1 MCSNPR
7 ISFNGWKSLSSAATR
22 LPMFLARSP
31 IRSRSVA
38 TRMAPTISRRS
49 TAIGWRRA
57 MVNTARSSIV
67 RCRLSIS
74 VSEATTRWPSATSR
88 RTSASTEST
97 IMRSARPPISATSR
111 VSSWRSLS
119 KALAVCSEAMIV
131 SSAESAGDV
140 VLRASIARRG
150 EELAGVVELDQ
161 FAEIHEGGLV
171 GDAGGLLHVV
181 GDDRDRV
188 VLGQFLDQ
196 FLDLGG
202 RNRIERR
209 ARLVEQDDLGAH
221 GDGAGDAEPL
231 LLAAGQAQARGV
243 QLVLDLVLQRAA
255 AQRLFDA
262 AVHLGLGDL
271 LVEADAERDVL
282 VDRHRK
288 RRRLLEH
295 HADPRPQQIEVE
307 TWIEDVGMVQ
317 HQLAGGALPRI
328 EIVHPVENA
337 QERRLAAARRADE
350 GRDAV
355 GAKREVD
362 VLQRVVFAIVEI
374 QIARDHLR
382 RRLGQRH
389 RRRRSAGRTH
399 GDRQIVHFAVLSAPR
414 IRAPLFRASTV
425 RVISKAP
432 LHASCFQYA

>member
-1 MCSNPR
+1 MCSRPR
-7 ISFNGWKSLSSAATR
+7 ISFSGWKSLSSAATR

-57 MVNTARSSIV
+57 MVKTARSSMV

-74 VSEATTRWPSATSR
+74 LSAATTRWPSATSR

-119 KALAVCSEAMIV
+119 NALAVCSEAMIV

-140 VLRASIARRG
+140 VLSASIARRG
-150 EELAGVVELDQ
+150 ENLAGFVEFDQ
-161 FAEIHEGGLV
+161 LTEIHEGGLV
-171 GDAGGLLHVV
+171 GDARGLLHVV

-188 VLGQFLDQ
+188 ILGQFLDQ
-196 FLDLGG
+196 LLDLGG
-202 RNRIERR
+202 RNGVECR
-209 ARLVEQDDLGAH
+209 ARLVEQDDFGPYR
-221 GDGAGDAEPL
+221 DGAGDAKPL
-231 LLAAGQAQARGV
+231 LLAARQAQTAGV
-243 QLVLDLVLQRAA
+243 ELVLDLVPQRAA

-262 AVHLGLGDL
+262 AVHLGLGNF
-271 LVEADAERDVL
+271 LVEADAEGDVL

-307 TWIEDVGMVQ
+307 TGIEDVGLIQ
-317 HQLAGGALPRI
+317 HQLADRALSGI
-328 EIVHPVENA
+328 EIVHPVEDA
-337 QERRLAAARRADE
+337 QQGRLAAAGRPDE
-350 GRDAV
+350 GGDAM

-362 VLQRVVFAIVEI
+362 VLQRMVFAVVEI
-374 QIARDHLR
+374 QAARGHLR
-382 RRLGQRH
+382 RRFGQRH
-389 RRRRSAGRTH
+389 RGRRSAGMTH
-399 GDRQIVHFAVLSAPR
+399 GNRKFVHFAVLSAPR
-414 IRAPLFRASTV
+414 IRAPIFRASTV
-425 RVISKAP
+425 KVISNAP
-432 LHASCFQYA
+432 LQASCFQ